1 MFEFLESIATFF
13 QVGIYEFFQEAFKYF
28 AVTLT
33 VWYIEMQIW
42 GLTFAWEVA
51 STVLSTLNIS
61 HQIATAMSGLP
72 SQVSQGAQFFRV
84 PEAINLLLTA
94 GVTRLVISLIPGI

>member
-13 QVGIYEFFQEAFKYF
+13 QVGIYDFVEQAFKYF

-33 VWYIEMQIW
+33 IWWIEGQIW

-51 STVLSTLNIS
+51 QTVLSALNVS
-61 HQIATAMSGLP
+61 QQIAAAFNGLP
-72 SQVSQGAQFFRV
+72 GNVSQAAQFFRV

-94 GVTRLVISLIPGI
+94 GVTRLVMSLIPGI

>member
-42 GLTFAWEVA
+42 GLTFAWETA
-51 STVLSTLNIS
+51 QTVLSTLNVS
-61 HQIATAMSGLP
+61 QQIASAFSGLP
-72 SQVSQGAQFFRV
+72 AQVSQGAQFFRV

-94 GVTRLVISLIPGI
+94 GVTRLVMSLIPGI